1 MRKRTHKRP
10 LNYILKWVEKML
22 TTKDIQTGIYKFQNK
37 YAISRATLFGS
48 RAEGKARENSDVDLI
63 VEFSK
68 PVSLLTLASLKED
81 LEDLWKLPVDVIH
94 GPLSNEDFLE
104 IQKEV
109 ILYAS

>member
-1 MRKRTHKRP
+1 M
-10 LNYILKWVEKML
+10 IS
-22 TTKDIQTGIYKFQNK
+22 TKDIQNGIFKFQRK
-37 YAISRATLFGS
+37 YAISRAALFGS
-48 RAEGKARENSDVDLI
+48 RAEGRARENSDVDLI
-63 VEFSK
+63 VEFSQ

-81 LEDLWKLPVDVIH
+81 LQNLWKLPVDIIH

>member
-1 MRKRTHKRP
+1 M
-10 LNYILKWVEKML
+10 IS
-22 TTKDIQTGIYKFQNK
+22 TKDIQNGIFKFQRK

-48 RAEGKARENSDVDLI
+48 RAEGRARENSDVDLI
-63 VEFSK
+63 VEFSQ

-81 LEDLWKLPVDVIH
+81 LQNLWKLTVDIIH
-94 GPLSNEDFLE
+94 GPLSNEDFWE